1 MFTAMF
7 TRVVAGE
14 TSSDAIWH
22 NKIPVALSEPA
33 VDIDKDPN
41 LLHKYAELSLIHI

>member
-7 TRVVAGE
+7 TRVVSE

-22 NKIPVALSEPA
+22 NKIPVALSELKWTPEIGPD
-33 VDIDKDPN
+33 VN
-41 LLHKYAELSLIHI
+41 V